1 MELLSRGW
9 CMFNLIINCQTAF
22 QSVLPWYTPTCKV
35 WELQFLH
42 ILTNARNVS
51 FFNCSYLVSVKTF
64 LTAVVICV
72 SMMTNDVRYICMF
85 LLSTWVSSLG
95 TFSFNLCLFLT
106 VELFVFFLL
115 NECRNSS
122 CILDTEFWFRYT
134 FLRSN
139 HLSERKLLRL
149 KHIVILKSS

>member
-1 MELLSRGW
+1 M
-9 CMFNLIINCQTAF
+9 
-22 QSVLPWYTPTCKV
+22 
-35 WELQFLH
+35 
-42 ILTNARNVS
+42 
-51 FFNCSYLVSVKTF
+51 SVKTF
-64 LTAVVICV
+64 LTVVVICV